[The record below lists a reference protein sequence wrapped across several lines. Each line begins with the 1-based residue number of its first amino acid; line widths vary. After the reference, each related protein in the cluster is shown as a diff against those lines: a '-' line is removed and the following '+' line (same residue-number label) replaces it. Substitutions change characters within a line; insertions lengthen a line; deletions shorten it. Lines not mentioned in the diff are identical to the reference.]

1 MRPVR
6 APSRRHEQH
15 FAELIEV
22 PPRDARISAVYF
34 ARFSPTLALSRF
46 SRRKLAANSDARTAR
61 AALGRPPR
69 PDGAVAMRVAFV
81 YYRYLDSTRVRGEDP
96 AAHLH
101 QTFSACDK
109 LEGRF
114 DVVVHLKVVC
124 ERAFAM
130 ANHHVFDHI
139 DARQDRLA
147 VFRRQSHRFDG
158 QIFNSNKHM
167 EHECV
172 RPYCTVIPH
181 PYNFPCAS
189 RVSRARLKP
198 LVGLIGYSKP
208 PPGDLTTLR
217 RTWNVSVIREPS
229 SFDSAC
235 PFFDRLTMA
244 VAWNKGQPDNQPAER
259 FTSPVVLGIPT
270 VGYLQQASMA
280 EYGDEFLCGSVE
292 CITEMVRRVHA
303 GEMHRRFSAFRRDVL
318 RDVTWNATKERYE
331 ALFREVR
338 ALPALGR
345 GGATPHPRRVQHVFA
360 RRNASVRSVPIAD
373 DSRAMGMHVAR
384 GRLQQSLLQGKVSSR
399 AKPRPV

>member
-1 MRPVR
+1 
-6 APSRRHEQH
+6 
-15 FAELIEV
+15 
-22 PPRDARISAVYF
+22 
-34 ARFSPTLALSRF
+34 
-46 SRRKLAANSDARTAR
+46 
-61 AALGRPPR
+61 
-69 PDGAVAMRVAFV
+69 MRVAFV

-147 VFRRQSHRFDG
+147 VFRRQSHRFVG

-172 RPYCTVIPH
+172 RLYCTVIPH

-280 EYGDEFLCGSVE
+280 EYGDEFLCGSIE

-373 DSRAMGMHVAR
+373 DSRAVGMHVAR

>member
-1 MRPVR
+1 MTRHNGACR
-6 APSRRHEQH
+6 ARSAAAPSQ
-15 FAELIEV
+15 
-22 PPRDARISAVYF
+22 
-34 ARFSPTLALSRF
+34 
-46 SRRKLAANSDARTAR
+46 
-61 AALGRPPR
+61 
-69 PDGAVAMRVAFV
+69 GAVAMRVAFV

-130 ANHHVFDHI
+130 ADHHVFDHI

-147 VFRRQSHRFDG
+147 VFRRQSHRFVG

-280 EYGDEFLCGSVE
+280 EYGDEFLCGSIE

-338 ALPALGR
+338 AFPALGH

-360 RRNASVRSVPIAD
+360 RSVPIAD

-399 AKPRPV
+399 AKPRPCED